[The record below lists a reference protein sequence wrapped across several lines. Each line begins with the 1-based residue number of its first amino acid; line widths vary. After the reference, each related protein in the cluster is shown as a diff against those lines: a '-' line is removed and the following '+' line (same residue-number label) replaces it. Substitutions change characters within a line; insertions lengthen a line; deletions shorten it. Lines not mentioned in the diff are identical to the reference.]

1 MTTESWLFGGVS
13 AFFLGTGLWYG
24 IWSHEPAG
32 SAVLGVAFLMSA
44 LIAAFFF
51 RTGRERGERPEDRG
65 DGEIAERAGPVDF
78 FPARS
83 PYPPVVGAGAALS
96 ALGIVFGVWV
106 FLLGLGVLFAGVLG
120 MVFQYVHRAD
130 PPGTPAAGRPRRSGE
145 G

>member
-13 AFFLGTGLWYG
+13 GFFLGTGLWYG
-24 IWSHEPAG
+24 LWSHEPAG

-44 LIAAFFF
+44 LIAAFFV
-51 RTGRERGERPEDRG
+51 RTGKERGLRPEDRG

-83 PYPPVVGAGAALS
+83 PYPPVVGAGAAVT
-96 ALGIVFGVWV
+96 ALGIVYGVWV
-106 FLLGLGVLFAGVLG
+106 FLLGLGVLLAGVVG

-130 PPGTPAAGRPRRSGE
+130 PPGTPVAGRQDRGGE

>member
-24 IWSHEPAG
+24 LWSHEPAG

-44 LIAAFFF
+44 VIAGFFV

-65 DGEIAERAGPVDF
+65 DGEIAERSGPVDF

-83 PYPPVVGAGAALS
+83 PYPLLLGAGAALT
-96 ALGIVFGVWV
+96 ALGIVFGTWL
-106 FLLGLGVLFAGVLG
+106 FLLGFGVLLAGVLG
-120 MVFQYVHRAD
+120 MVFQYAQRED
-130 PPGTPAAGRPRRSGE
+130 PPGTPVAGQQRRSGR